1 MSITGLYYWT
11 SNMGKRTHKKTLDSI
26 PYWFISFGF
35 SLMILILL
43 ACGGGVETDLVIP
56 ESEKEAA
63 VNIML
68 DKYKADQEG
77 GVVGASVTQEGGTLN
92 LIIMIKRITYLENVR
107 STANLDWS
115 NQGRKLGTEFVRLVK
130 DGGTDDPT
138 GGEIGKGQFNY
149 TIGVYYQDPANPNK
163 VYANPIRKIVEGK
176 KSAKSSKIKW

>member
-1 MSITGLYYWT
+1 MKLNPNFVNFFSEITSRAAIASYPFIGL
-11 SNMGKRTHKKTLDSI
+11 GDKHKAD
-26 PYWFISFGF
+26 
-35 SLMILILL
+35 
-43 ACGGGVETDLVIP
+43 
-56 ESEKEAA
+56 EAA
-63 VNIML
+63 VNKML

-77 GVVGASVTQEGGTLN
+77 GVVGASVTQEAGTLN

-138 GGEIGKGQFNY
+138 GSEIGKGQFNY